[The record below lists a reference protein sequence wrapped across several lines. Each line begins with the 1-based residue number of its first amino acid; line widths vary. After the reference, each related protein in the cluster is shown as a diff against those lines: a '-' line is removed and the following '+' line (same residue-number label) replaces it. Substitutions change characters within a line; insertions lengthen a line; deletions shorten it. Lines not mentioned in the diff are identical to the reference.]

1 MDFPKN
7 EVQTLLDWM
16 REQMYGD
23 TVTEWTYG
31 NEHDRMSEA
40 ADFLSGLLSREDGM
54 EVQQTRQSS
63 KQMTA

>member
-7 EVQTLLDWM
+7 EVQTLLAWM

-31 NEHDRMSEA
+31 NESVWVA
-40 ADFLSGLLSREDGM
+40 AQYTGIAIYPFS
-54 EVQQTRQSS
+54 
-63 KQMTA
+63 

>member
-7 EVQTLLDWM
+7 EAQTLLDRM

-31 NEHDRMSEA
+31 NEHDRMSGA
-40 ADFLSGLLSREDGM
+40 ADFLGGLLSREGGDT
-54 EVQQTRQSS
+54 EIYE
-63 KQMTA
+63 

>member
-7 EVQTLLDWM
+7 EVQTLLEWM
-16 REQMYGD
+16 RGQMYGD

-40 ADFLSGLLSREDGM
+40 ADFLSGLLSHEGG
-54 EVQQTRQSS
+54 E
-63 KQMTA
+63 TAIYG

>member
-1 MDFPKN
+1 MDFPMN
-7 EVQTLLDWM
+7 EAQTLLDWM

-40 ADFLSGLLSREDGM
+40 ADLLSGLLSRGGGDM
-54 EVQQTRQSS
+54 EIYG
-63 KQMTA
+63 

>member
-7 EVQTLLDWM
+7 EIQALLDWM

-31 NEHDRMSEA
+31 NEHDRMSKA
-40 ADFLSGLLSREDGM
+40 ADFLSGLLSHEGG
-54 EVQQTRQSS
+54 E
-63 KQMTA
+63 TAIYG

>member
-7 EVQTLLDWM
+7 EAQTLLDWM
-16 REQMYGD
+16 RGQMYGD

-40 ADFLSGLLSREDGM
+40 ADFLGGLLSHEGGETDIYG
-54 EVQQTRQSS
+54 
-63 KQMTA
+63 

>member
-7 EVQTLLDWM
+7 EMQTLLEWM
-16 REQMYGD
+16 RGQMYGD

-40 ADFLSGLLSREDGM
+40 ADFLSGLLWREGDETEM
-54 EVQQTRQSS
+54 
-63 KQMTA
+63 

>member
-1 MDFPKN
+1 MDFPKD
-7 EVQTLLDWM
+7 EAQALLDWM

-40 ADFLSGLLSREDGM
+40 ADFLSGLLWRKGGE
-54 EVQQTRQSS
+54 EV
-63 KQMTA
+63 

>member
-7 EVQTLLDWM
+7 EAQTLLDWM

-31 NEHDRMSEA
+31 NEHDRMSGA
-40 ADFLSGLLSREDGM
+40 AVFLGGLL
-54 EVQQTRQSS
+54 
-63 KQMTA
+63 

>member
-7 EVQTLLDWM
+7 EAQTLLDWM

-31 NEHDRMSEA
+31 NGHDRMSKA
-40 ADFLSGLLSREDGM
+40 ADFLSGLLSW
-54 EVQQTRQSS
+54 EVKESEI
-63 KQMTA
+63 

>member
-1 MDFPKN
+1 MMDFPKD
-7 EVQTLLDWM
+7 EIQTLLVWM

-40 ADFLSGLLSREDGM
+40 ADFLSGLLSRESGDA
-54 EVQQTRQSS
+54 EI
-63 KQMTA
+63 

>member
-7 EVQTLLDWM
+7 ETKVLLDWM

-31 NEHDRMSEA
+31 KRA
-40 ADFLSGLLSREDGM
+40 
-54 EVQQTRQSS
+54 
-63 KQMTA
+63 